1 MDRLDLYRTFIHVV
15 ESRSFTIA
23 SERLGVSRSSVSIA
37 IAELES
43 RIGARLLYRTTRRV
57 SPTSEG
63 QTFYQH
69 CLELIAANDQMEAM
83 FRRGQQISGQLRVDV
98 PSRIGQAVIMPALD
112 QFLGHWP
119 QVQVDLRLNDREVDL
134 VADSVDVAVRMG
146 QVSAASLHQI
156 PLRAVPQI
164 NVASPAYLAR
174 YGLPNSPDDL
184 GNHLQVA
191 YTSPTTGRIADW
203 EWMQDGQSHHRP
215 VPWRVAV
222 SHAEAYIAA
231 ALHGYGLIQIPAYD
245 VAQAV
250 ASGALVEVM
259 PDHRPAPMQATVL
272 SPHPDKI
279 HPRTQVFVDWLV
291 PLLNAA
297 FLRET

>member
-1 MDRLDLYRTFIHVV
+1 MDRLDLYRTFTHVI
-15 ESRSFTIA
+15 ESRSFTVA
-23 SERLGVSRSSVSIA
+23 SERLGISRSSVSIA

-98 PSRIGQAVIMPALD
+98 PSRIGQAILMPALD
-112 QFLGHWP
+112 QFLSHWP
-119 QVQVDLRLNDREVDL
+119 QVRINLRLNDREVDL
-134 VADSVDVAVRMG
+134 IADSVDVAVRMG
-146 QVSAASLHQI
+146 PVTSASLMHI
-156 PLRAVPQI
+156 PLCAVPQI
-164 NVASPAYLAR
+164 NVASPAYLER
-174 YGLPNSPDDL
+174 YGPPSGPDDL
-184 GNHLQVA
+184 CDHLQVA
-191 YTSPTTGRIADW
+191 YTSPTTGRISDW
-203 EWMQDGQSHHRP
+203 EWTDKEQTHHRP

-231 ALHGYGLIQIPAYD
+231 ALHGHGLIQIPAYD
-245 VAQAV
+245 VAQAL

-259 PDHRPAPMQATVL
+259 PDHRPAPMHATVL
-272 SPHPDKI
+272 TPHPDRI
-279 HPRTQVFVDWLV
+279 HPRTRIFVDWLV